1 MIQERQD
8 SFKSSLQ
15 YVKVFVR
22 NELVETKIR
31 KIEIYKG
38 STLVDTSSA
47 EVICSRNPKS
57 GNLNNFKN
65 GELLTFEIND
75 LVELT
80 MKLPQVERDIT
91 KVSVFCEQGVIQNLL
106 LVQLSKNGQDWY
118 TVYDSNRES
127 NTAEQTNGM
136 QISTEFQFKY
146 DWLSKI
152 IMDTDART
160 PFNPKELI
168 WDNDRK
174 IKEYV
179 DKYFYPS
186 INYVM
191 DASSTSNTIELRS
204 ENLIYPESYED
215 NLMVHWIQLGQV
227 RGVTDI
233 RIQLGSLGYK
243 KAHFNGLEVVD
254 LDQGSPYIAVY
265 NKKLDKFL
273 ILSGGGSGGSR
284 TSITL
289 FQPNSGFHDGDLA
302 SYDPTNH
309 QWVVPDLKMVNP
321 RVVDAILKI
330 KGNWVEGTLEGVVVD
345 VKNLVDSKGN
355 PLKYGEIYVV
365 DVDNPTKMSPDY
377 PKSGYLQPIMK
388 VYKTDTDNMVGLI
401 YDGPIMTHDY
411 SLSGIQIDKTLSFR
425 DNILSVNKI
434 DSIQPNRLDP
444 ENRLVTEKAM
454 MDYIAMKP
462 KLPLK
467 VEGGFISI
475 DQNSI
480 KSPLKMDEGSILLD
494 SSKIKA
500 PLYLKNGTLEIDENS
515 LSNSGV
521 IMISN
526 LYHEGK
532 IDIPMCHVYYTKTSD
547 KIALHIHFLI
557 NTSDKDTG
565 SYLMA
570 NEFFEFNFNFSGA
583 VSGSINYSMGFDWS
597 GKATFDK
604 ELLSVQGYKEPLMY
618 SDVRPTS
625 QGDVI
630 SSIVV
635 NIYYQGTKA

>member
-38 STLVDTSSA
+38 SALVDTSSA

-127 NTAEQTNGM
+127 NTAEQTNGI

-191 DASSTSNTIELRS
+191 DASSTNNTIELRS

-273 ILSGGGSGGSR
+273 ILSGGGSGGSK

-330 KGNWVEGTLEGVVVD
+330 KGNWVEGILEGVVD

-355 PLKYGEIYVV
+355 PLKYGEIYAV

-434 DSIQPNRLDP
+434 DSIQPNRPDP

-475 DQNSI
+475 DQDSI

-494 SSKIKA
+494 SSKIKS
-500 PLYLKNGTLEIDENS
+500 PLYLKNGTLEINENS

-526 LYHEGK
+526 PYHKGK
-532 IDIPMCHVYYTKTSD
+532 FDIPMCHVYYTKTSD
-547 KIALHIHFLI
+547 KIALHIHFII

-583 VSGSINYSMGFDWS
+583 VSGFINYSMGFDWS

-618 SDVRPTS
+618 SDVRPAS

-630 SSIVV
+630 SLIVV

>member
-8 SFKSSLQ
+8 SLKSSLQ

-47 EVICSRNPKS
+47 EVICSRNPKT

-127 NTAEQTNGM
+127 NTAEQSNGI

-191 DASSTSNTIELRS
+191 DPSSTSNTIELRS

-330 KGNWVEGTLEGVVVD
+330 KGNWVEGTLEGVVD

-355 PLKYGEIYVV
+355 PLKYGEIYAV

-434 DSIQPNRLDP
+434 DSIQPNRPDP

-475 DQNSI
+475 DQDSI

-494 SSKIKA
+494 SSKIKS

-526 LYHEGK
+526 PYHKGK
-532 IDIPMCHVYYTKTSD
+532 VTIPMCQVYYTKTND

-557 NTSDKDTG
+557 NVSGDG
-565 SYLMA
+565 QYLMA

-618 SDVRPTS
+618 SDLKPTS
-625 QGDVI
+625 KGDVI
-630 SSIVV
+630 SLVV
-635 NIYYQGTKA
+635 ANIYYQATKA

>member
-191 DASSTSNTIELRS
+191 DPSSTSNTIELRS

-330 KGNWVEGTLEGVVVD
+330 KGNWVEGTLEGVVD

-355 PLKYGEIYVV
+355 PLKYGEIYAV

-434 DSIQPNRLDP
+434 DSIQPNRPDP

-480 KSPLKMDEGSILLD
+480 KSPLKMDKGSILLD
-494 SSKIKA
+494 SSKIKS

-526 LYHEGK
+526 PYHK
-532 IDIPMCHVYYTKTSD
+532 DKFDIPMCHVYYTKTSD
-547 KIALHIHFLI
+547 KIALHIHFII
-557 NTSDKDTG
+557 NTSDKNTG
-565 SYLMA
+565 SYLMI

-583 VSGSINYSMGFDWS
+583 VSGFINYSMGFDWS
-597 GKATFDK
+597 GKATFNK

-618 SDVRPTS
+618 SDVRPAS

-630 SSIVV
+630 SLIVV

>member
-91 KVSVFCEQGVIQNLL
+91 KVSIFCEQGVIQNLL

-127 NTAEQTNGM
+127 NIAEQTNGI

-191 DASSTSNTIELRS
+191 DPSSTSNTIELRS

-273 ILSGGGSGGSR
+273 ILSGGGSGGSK

-330 KGNWVEGTLEGVVVD
+330 KGNWVEGTLEGVVD

-355 PLKYGEIYVV
+355 PLKYGEIYAV

-434 DSIQPNRLDP
+434 DSIQPNRPDP

-521 IMISN
+521 MMISN

-557 NTSDKDTG
+557 NTTDKNIG
-565 SYLMA
+565 SYLMT

-583 VSGSINYSMGFDWS
+583 VSGSINYSMIFDWS

-618 SDVRPTS
+618 SDVRPII
-625 QGDVI
+625 QGDGI
-630 SSIVV
+630 SLIVV

>member
-47 EVICSRNPKS
+47 EVICSRNPKT

-65 GELLTFEIND
+65 GELLTFEVNE

-80 MKLPQVERDIT
+80 MKLPQIERDIT

-127 NTAEQTNGM
+127 NTAEQTNGI

-191 DASSTSNTIELRS
+191 DPSSTSNTIELRS

-330 KGNWVEGTLEGVVVD
+330 KGNWVEGILEGVVD

-355 PLKYGEIYVV
+355 PLKYGEIYAV

-411 SLSGIQIDKTLSFR
+411 SLSGIQMDKTLSFR

-434 DSIQPNRLDP
+434 DSIQPNRPDP

-494 SSKIKA
+494 SSKIKS

-526 LYHEGK
+526 PYHK
-532 IDIPMCHVYYTKTSD
+532 DKFDIPMCHVYYTKTSD
-547 KIALHIHFLI
+547 KIALHIHFII

-583 VSGSINYSMGFDWS
+583 VSGFINYSMGFDWS

-618 SDVRPTS
+618 SDVRPDS
-625 QGDVI
+625 KGDVI
-630 SSIVV
+630 SLIVV